1 MFCAN
6 FLPQPCPI
14 IKMLRAAFHNP
25 LPDVYP
31 ASKSV
36 HTLCITPNYSIRM
49 MKQKTYHYIRGSD
62 VVRDGMFLELIEAD
76 TSPQKQLAEVFYS
89 DVTQELSLTYQE
101 PDIPI
106 SVMNDFM
113 DAALKLLPPKNT
125 G

>member
-1 MFCAN
+1 
-6 FLPQPCPI
+6 
-14 IKMLRAAFHNP
+14 
-25 LPDVYP
+25 
-31 ASKSV
+31 
-36 HTLCITPNYSIRM
+36 M

-89 DVTQELSLTYQE
+89 DVTHELTLTYQE

-113 DAALKLLPPKNT
+113 DAALKLLPPKHT

>member
-1 MFCAN
+1 M
-6 FLPQPCPI
+6 PQLCPI
-14 IKMLRAAFHNP
+14 IKILRAFFHYP

-31 ASKSV
+31 PSKSV
-36 HTLCITPNYSIRM
+36 QTLCITPNYSIRT

-89 DVTQELSLTYQE
+89 DVTHELTLTYQE

-113 DAALKLLPPKNT
+113 DAALKLLPPEKT